1 MLWKL
6 SLSGLK
12 NRLRDYVVLFSG
24 LVIAAAIFYMFET
37 MAANRDFLTANSTI
51 SLTVFIFT
59 FGSVLL
65 GIITF
70 VYILYANSFLLAMRQ
85 KDYALLMMF
94 GAKTR
99 KIAQMIFIETFV
111 IGFVATMIGALV
123 GTGLSSVVHHLL
135 TEQLNLTV
143 THFSPVNQTALL
155 VTLLF
160 FLVLFVIAATINAL
174 VMAKKSILTLLYANQ
189 TPNQKVRKKQW
200 LFIEAFVGIGF
211 LVGGYYL
218 MAHVTTVLT
227 NLRGGSIILAAG
239 LIIGGTYFL
248 FHSVIIF
255 ILALV
260 KSSDRFALKGIHNFT
275 YAQLSFRMQ
284 AFTRMLSMVT
294 ILLALSLGAITVGL
308 GFRHEVALRTNQG
321 VNYDVTINNAQ
332 NLTATDQAKIA
343 QLKPLFTATYHQ
355 KETDQTIYYQIEE
368 FNQTPLH
375 SIADEMGETQK
386 ITGDLLKQDARKVR
400 DLTRVE
406 LPQQEGKEHQFVTT
420 AEFQALALPETELTV
435 MNVAD
440 FFHPDTVKDIKQ
452 VVKINEAINP
462 SLKAEGAVVFGS
474 MNQKVTY
481 YELFQTFFSGLQFMG
496 FFLGLAFLTMLASCL
511 MFKILSGAHA
521 DVSRYEMLRRIGT
534 RRHLL
539 QRSIQ
544 KEIGLLF
551 LIPGVTG
558 MIHVLFGL
566 QLFKTLLQHP
576 YANIW
581 IPFGLFA
588 ALYVL
593 YYVLTVWLY
602 SRLVN
607 PKELE

>member
-6 SLSGLK
+6 SLAGLK
-12 NRLRDYVVLFSG
+12 NRFRDYAVLFSG

-37 MAANRDFLTANSTI
+37 MATNRDFLTANSAI

-59 FGSVLL
+59 
-65 GIITF
+65 
-70 VYILYANSFLLAMRQ
+70 FLLAMRQ

-99 KIAQMIFIETFV
+99 KIAQKIFIETFV
-111 IGFVATMIGALV
+111 IGFIATMIGALV
-123 GTGLSSVVHHLL
+123 GTGLSSVVH
-135 TEQLNLTV
+135 
-143 THFSPVNQTALL
+143 QTALL

-160 FLVLFVIAATINAL
+160 FLVLFIIAATINAL

-189 TPNQKVRKKQW
+189 TPNQKARKNS
-200 LFIEAFVGIGF
+200 
-211 LVGGYYL
+211 GYYL

-343 QLKPLFTATYHQ
+343 ELKPLFTATYHQ

-375 SIADEMGETQK
+375 SVADEMGDTQK

-452 VVKINEAINP
+452 IVKINEAINP
-462 SLKAEGAVVFGS
+462 SLKAEGAVAFGS

-581 IPFGLFA
+581 LPFALFA
-588 ALYVL
+588 VLYVL
-593 YYVLTVWLY
+593 YYILTVWLY

-607 PKELE
+607 PKEVE